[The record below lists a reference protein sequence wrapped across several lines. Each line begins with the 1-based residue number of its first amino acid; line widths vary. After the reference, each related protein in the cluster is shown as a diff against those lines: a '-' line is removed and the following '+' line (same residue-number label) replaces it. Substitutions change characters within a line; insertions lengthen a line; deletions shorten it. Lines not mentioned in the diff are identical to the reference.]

1 MKLYRLLTGPD
12 GDTFCMR
19 ISEALNQGWELYGS
33 PSLTFNGQETIAG
46 QAIVKEI
53 DQATFSKDIDLRQ
66 I

>member
-12 GDTFCMR
+12 DDTFCMR